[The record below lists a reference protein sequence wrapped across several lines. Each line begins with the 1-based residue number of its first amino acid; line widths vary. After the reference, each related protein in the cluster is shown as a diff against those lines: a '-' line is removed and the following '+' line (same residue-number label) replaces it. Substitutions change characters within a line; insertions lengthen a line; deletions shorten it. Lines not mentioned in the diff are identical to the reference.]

1 MAIAQSVVI
10 ALDIMYGNQ
19 APSASDLEWW
29 ASPAAAD
36 ITYNQAVVLF
46 ATSAAAQANYPYLAA
61 PNVASPQQYVEQIF
75 QNNYGIPASAIDPV
89 ELDYWVSW
97 LSLPDDNGIPNYLE
111 LPSVINQYSPPAR
124 QAALVNRANVALD
137 FTQKMLAAGNSTFTP
152 AQSGNS
158 WAIINTV
165 TADPATVVA
174 AKAATDQFIANGGGQ
189 TGNTFTF
196 TTAIDNLIG
205 GATNDSFIGDNG
217 TPTAITVQAADQVNG
232 GGGTDTFKYFAPN
245 VALPSLVDVEN
256 VQLLSANASVD
267 GIDFSPLAGK
277 GIQQVTFVGSAPDLV
292 TVKGLNGIAFGVENV
307 TAGTP
312 NLTGDFGTATAATF
326 IVTSSQVG
334 DITLNGANLKSLDVQ
349 SEGKS
354 NKLND
359 LVAVG
364 GVLASINVVGT
375 GGLTVTNSL
384 DNSVKTIDASKN
396 TGGVNLIA
404 GNSDLTF
411 TGGSGNDTLNFA
423 ALQFTSKDVLDGGAG
438 KDTLVLGDVL
448 IDGNAALVGAIN
460 SVKNFET
467 LGFSG
472 GGATVDASAIT
483 AFTDYR
489 LQGVAGNF
497 SIQNASSTNT
507 LTIAVD
513 NAGFTTNIANKLGQD
528 TANLTLEGSGVG
540 TGGLTLTGLTTLN
553 LASTKGNSTATVANS
568 INNFVANPDNL
579 KILVTGDQALT
590 VAAPNAT
597 LTGVTVD
604 ATKFTA
610 KLNFTGTGKVD
621 SLTGGTGADTLTGG
635 LGADAL
641 TGGVGADTF
650 SYNPGG
656 AADSNAGTLTG
667 VVTFD
672 TISDFDVA
680 ADKLSSALFVPANL
694 TAQGTVQAAVNV
706 SGATTLST
714 AIGVAAAAIGA
725 SKYGAFQIAGSTY
738 VLANDAVVG
747 TVGAGDLL
755 VQLTGNLTLTAT
767 NYTV

>member
-1 MAIAQSVVI
+1 
-10 ALDIMYGNQ
+10 
-19 APSASDLEWW
+19 
-29 ASPAAAD
+29 
-36 ITYNQAVVLF
+36 
-46 ATSAAAQANYPYLAA
+46 
-61 PNVASPQQYVEQIF
+61 
-75 QNNYGIPASAIDPV
+75 
-89 ELDYWVSW
+89 
-97 LSLPDDNGIPNYLE
+97 
-111 LPSVINQYSPPAR
+111 
-124 QAALVNRANVALD
+124 
-137 FTQKMLAAGNSTFTP
+137 
-152 AQSGNS
+152 
-158 WAIINTV
+158 
-165 TADPATVVA
+165 
-174 AKAATDQFIANGGGQ
+174 
-189 TGNTFTF
+189 
-196 TTAIDNLIG
+196 
-205 GATNDSFIGDNG
+205 
-217 TPTAITVQAADQVNG
+217 
-232 GGGTDTFKYFAPN
+232 
-245 VALPSLVDVEN
+245 
-256 VQLLSANASVD
+256 
-267 GIDFSPLAGK
+267 
-277 GIQQVTFVGSAPDLV
+277 
-292 TVKGLNGIAFGVENV
+292 
-307 TAGTP
+307 
-312 NLTGDFGTATAATF
+312 
-326 IVTSSQVG
+326 
-334 DITLNGANLKSLDVQ
+334 
-349 SEGKS
+349 
-354 NKLND
+354 
-359 LVAVG
+359 
-364 GVLASINVVGT
+364 
-375 GGLTVTNSL
+375 
-384 DNSVKTIDASKN
+384 
-396 TGGVNLIA
+396 
-404 GNSDLTF
+404 
-411 TGGSGNDTLNFA
+411 
-423 ALQFTSKDVLDGGAG
+423 
-438 KDTLVLGDVL
+438 
-448 IDGNAALVGAIN
+448 
-460 SVKNFET
+460 
-467 LGFSG
+467 
-472 GGATVDASAIT
+472 
-483 AFTDYR
+483 
-489 LQGVAGNF
+489 
-497 SIQNASSTNT
+497 

-513 NAGFTTNIANKLGQD
+513 NAGFTTNIANKLGQN

-656 AADSNAGTLTG
+656 AVDSNAGTLTG